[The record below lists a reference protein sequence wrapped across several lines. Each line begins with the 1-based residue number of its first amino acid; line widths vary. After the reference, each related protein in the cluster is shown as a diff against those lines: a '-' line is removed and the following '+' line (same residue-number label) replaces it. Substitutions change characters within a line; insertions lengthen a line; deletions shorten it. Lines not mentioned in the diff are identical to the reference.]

1 MNDLISRQAAIE
13 AFGLSEKTRK
23 YGGDHSGYDT
33 RMLYEIQDILE
44 ELPSAQPEQ
53 RWIPVTER
61 LPNDERLVLVSC
73 HYGSKLEDFVI
84 PARYAGNPRDYN
96 AIKQQYDIEWDED
109 DRWLTEGYIHFYG
122 KQVVAWQE
130 LPAPYVNEEPPTD
143 GCYGCKHRIIRS
155 VPTSKFYCDLDD
167 AFHDNLTNCPLEQD
181 APSASEIRGEMFYAD
196 MGDDE

>member
-1 MNDLISRQAAIE
+1 MNDLIRRQAAIE
-13 AFGLSEKTRK
+13 ALEK
-23 YGGDHSGYDT
+23 YDFSFPEYMERFVT
-33 RMLYEIQDILE
+33 ELRDAMKEDLKDDIAN
-44 ELPSAQPEQ
+44 LPSAQPAQ

-109 DRWLTEGYIHFYG
+109 DRWLTEGYTHFYG
-122 KQVVAWQE
+122 KQVVAWQY
-130 LPAPYVNEEPPTD
+130 LPAPYVEPT
-143 GCYGCKHRIIRS
+143 
-155 VPTSKFYCDLDD
+155 
-167 AFHDNLTNCPLEQD
+167 D
-181 APSASEIRGEMFYAD
+181 APSASDIRGEMFYAD